1 MDDNPDALSDVIT
14 AFVEIWPMA
23 AIIVVNRIKAAWF
36 SLLVL
41 LGLGVELVVYRALFL
56 RSIPHMLHHL
66 GLVTAIID
74 TLIFVFTTM
83 EDAVI
88 LIVAAVKDFIHMFE
102 RSKPKP
108 HFKLHKYKL
117 LSTDQIQ
124 QALTQTGATCSDYNT
139 MPKIM
144 SFITRQTFSPYV
156 CPVIR
161 ATEPTIL
168 YKVTNDTLGWMS
180 YSSEMYNS
188 DSCRS
193 PPDDN
198 YMWICCGVGSGFVIL
213 EVILPLYVLVLTLPT
228 LLSAVLH
235 SLKLVYS
242 GVSIVA
248 KSHGKRYQ

>member
-1 MDDNPDALSDVIT
+1 MADNLSDVFIH
-14 AFVEIWPMA
+14 FVEIWPAA
-23 AIIVVNRIKAAWF
+23 AIKVVNRLKGAWF

-41 LGLGVELVVYRALFL
+41 LGIGVELVVYRALFL

-88 LIVAAVKDFIHMFE
+88 IIVGIVKDFIHMFE

-124 QALTQTGATCSDYNT
+124 QALTQTGATCSEYNT

-144 SFITRQTFSPYV
+144 SFITKQTLSPYV

-168 YKVTNDTLGWMS
+168 HKVSNNTLGWMS
-180 YSSEMYNS
+180 YSSDMYNS
-188 DSCRS
+188 DSCQS
-193 PPDDN
+193 PPNDN
-198 YMWICCGVGSGFVIL
+198 YMWICSGIGAGFVIL
-213 EVILPLYVLVLTLPT
+213 EVILPLYVLSLTLPT
-228 LLSAVLH
+228 LLAAVFNTI
-235 SLKLVYS
+235 KLAYAAA
-242 GVSIVA
+242 SIAV
-248 KSHGKRYQ
+248 KSHGRR